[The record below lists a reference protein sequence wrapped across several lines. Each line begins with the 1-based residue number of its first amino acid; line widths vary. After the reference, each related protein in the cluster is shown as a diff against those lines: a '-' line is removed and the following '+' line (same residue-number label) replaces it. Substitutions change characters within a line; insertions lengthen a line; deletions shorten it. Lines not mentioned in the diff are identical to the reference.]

1 MNESFKFSFNNNNV
15 LIFLDYQCPAH

>member
-1 MNESFKFSFNNNNV
+1 MNESFKFSFNNNV